1 MYIELE
7 HISKYF
13 GTFKASDDVS
23 FGIEKGKLVG
33 LLGPSGSGKTTIL
46 RMLAGLEKQDEGDV
60 IIDGK
65 NVNALTPD
73 QRKIGFVFQ
82 SYALFPYMTVYDNI
96 AYGLKVQKRDK
107 KFIKNRVHELLDLVG
122 LPGVEKRYPN
132 QLSGGQRQRI
142 ALARALAPQ
151 PEVLLLDEPFAAIDA
166 KVRKELRT
174 WLRETIDKVGIT
186 SIFVTHDQDEA
197 IEIADEIIITN
208 KGRIEQVGNPVEIYE
223 NPKTPFVAQ
232 FIGQSAVIKDFGKL
246 KGFEKENDSQYGVI
260 RPEFVEISDN
270 TEQIRRNENFT
281 NKDEFFQVSMD
292 KSNALENEIIANTA
306 ADSAYEAGIIEEVL
320 FRGNTYEIKVRIGD
334 ITVTGKTSVSTGKR
348 TRGEH
353 IKVLIKQLYIIEGE
367 HTWIVRNKAFDDSQI
382 YYI

>member
-107 KFIKNRVHELLDLVG
+107 KSIKNRVHELLDLVG

-208 KGRIEQVGNPVEIYE
+208 KGRIEQVGNPVDIYE
-223 NPKTPFVAQ
+223 NPRTPFVAQ

-270 TEQIRRNENFT
+270 TEQIRRNEKFT

-292 KSNALENEIIANTA
+292 KSNALENEIIANTV

-367 HTWIVRNKAFDDSQI
+367 HTRIVRNKAFDDSQI

>member
-60 IIDGK
+60 TIDGK
-65 NVNALTPD
+65 NVNAFTPD

-107 KFIKNRVHELLDLVG
+107 EFIKNRVHELLDLVG

-142 ALARALAPQ
+142 SLARALAPQ
-151 PEVLLLDEPFAAIDA
+151 PEVLSLDEPFAAIDA

-208 KGRIEQVGNPVEIYE
+208 KGRIEQVGKPVEIYE

-320 FRGNTYEIKVRIGD
+320 FRGNTYEIKVRIGH

-367 HTWIVRNKAFDDSQI
+367 HTRIVRNKAFDDSQI